1 MVIPEVKKLINV
13 FQMGRDEVHTLFT
26 MFNPSLVW
34 LKGMKAFSYIIM
46 CNYDTDVERNGNYL
60 VGCTRSADPA

>member
-1 MVIPEVKKLINV
+1 
-13 FQMGRDEVHTLFT
+13 MGRDEVHTLFT

-60 VGCTRSADPA
+60 VGRRRSADPA